1 MRNSSFNLFLK
12 LIRDGNNLICD
23 GILLYSLT
31 PYNTRTSTFLESFGD
46 ILINVSTVPCII
58 VMNMLDISIL
68 FH

>member
-1 MRNSSFNLFLK
+1 MQFN
-12 LIRDGNNLICD
+12 
-23 GILLYSLT
+23 

-58 VMNMLDISIL
+58 VMNMLDISIS